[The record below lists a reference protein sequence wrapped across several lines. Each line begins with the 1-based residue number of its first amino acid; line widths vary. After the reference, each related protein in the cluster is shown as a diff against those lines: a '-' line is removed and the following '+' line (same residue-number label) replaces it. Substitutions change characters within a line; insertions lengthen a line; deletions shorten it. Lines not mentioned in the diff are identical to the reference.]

1 MKILKKKFYCLLIK
15 IINQLAIMHTYNK
28 NLIKHQIE
36 NVKF

>member
-1 MKILKKKFYCLLIK
+1 MWTLKKKFYCLLIK
-15 IINQLAIMHTYNK
+15 IINQLAIMHMYNK